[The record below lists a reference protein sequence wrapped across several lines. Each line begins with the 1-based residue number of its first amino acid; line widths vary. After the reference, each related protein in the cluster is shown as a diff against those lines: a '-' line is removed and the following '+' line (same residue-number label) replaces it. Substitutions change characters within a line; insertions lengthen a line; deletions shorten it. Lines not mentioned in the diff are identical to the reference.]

1 MNKPAIK
8 PDLADSVVQR
18 PWGGFCVLEEG
29 AGYKIKRIWVNAGE
43 ILSLQTHEQR
53 DEHWV
58 VVKGT
63 AEVTLDEKI
72 IRLEK
77 NQSVF
82 IPRRAKHRTANP
94 GLDTM
99 EFIEV
104 QVGEYLGEDDIVRYE
119 DKYGRLESK

>member
-1 MNKPAIK
+1 M
-8 PDLADSVVQR
+8 
-18 PWGGFCVLEEG
+18 EEG
-29 AGYKIKRIWVNAGE
+29 EGYKIKRIWVNAGE

-72 IRLEK
+72 FCLEK
-77 NQSVF
+77 NQAVF

-94 GLDTM
+94 GSDTM

-104 QVGEYLGEDDIVRYE
+104 QVGDYLGEDDIVRYE
-119 DKYGRLESK
+119 DRYGRLASK